1 MKIYRFEDFSTKR
14 YEDDLIKISIDSK
27 KCKNISILIEHAV
40 MSSFYEI
47 EELAKLYECLGDEF
61 GKGHLN
67 AQETILILNSFD
79 EKLLAKV
86 SALMREQ
93 DVTEYNSSTHKLYD
107 SVRREFIS
115 ARNSVDVVF
124 LSNPN
129 SDVPNCK
136 TIKHFEWPKPSPGLV
151 GEF

>member
-14 YEDDLIKISIDSK
+14 YEDGLIKISIDSK
-27 KCKNISILIEHAV
+27 KCKNVSTLIEHAV
-40 MSSFYEI
+40 MNSFYEI
-47 EELAKLYECLGDEF
+47 EDLAKLYECLGDEF

-79 EKLLAKV
+79 EKLLKKI

-115 ARNSVDVVF
+115 ARNLVDVAF

-129 SDVPNCK
+129 GDVPNCK
-136 TIKHFEWPKPSPGLV
+136 TIKPFEWHKPSLGLV